1 MIACFIGHGTIT
13 DAEQVKIRLTETVT
27 KLIKDGIDTFLFGS
41 RSEFNDICWCVV
53 TELQEKFPNIKR
65 IKFNAPHEVA
75 FTSKAERENC
85 EMLFL
90 HFAHKET
97 HYTDYEEAFDSEK
110 SSRAGKTAYIMR
122 NEEMIDRSDVCVFYY
137 NKDYLPPK
145 RKPTNKYQPER
156 QTKSGTAIA
165 CAYATQKKKRI
176 INIFI

>member
-1 MIACFIGHGTIT
+1 MIACFIGHRMVT
-13 DAEQVKIRLTETVT
+13 DAEQLKIRLTETVT
-27 KLIKDGIDTFLFGS
+27 KLIEDGIDTFLFGS

-53 TELQEKFPNIKR
+53 TELQERFPNIKR
-65 IKFNAPHEVA
+65 IKFNVPHEVA

-90 HFAHKET
+90 KFAHKEV

-110 SSRAGKTAYIMR
+110 SSRAGKNAYIMR

-145 RKPTNKYQPER
+145 RKPTNKYLSVR

-165 CAYATQKKKRI
+165 FAYATQKKKRI
-176 INIFI
+176 INTYI